1 MFWNIFPVPV
11 FVTLFTIIFGMGEG
25 AGPST
30 GSIPRS
36 LTAPDWA
43 EVVPGVAFARVRAT
57 RYCRQGSTGVAVV
70 RMDPNRCRIEPYH
83 ETEYSK
89 RATILDWQERLHT
102 PVLLNGGL
110 YDANRRH
117 LGILRRRGRDLGG
130 NRHETWKGVL
140 ALDPRESELP
150 PAALLDLASPGDV
163 HLEEKYGTAV
173 QSMMLFDTKGDI
185 RVRKSDRIARRSA
198 VAMDKSGR
206 IFLLVTEGAYTLW
219 DTGALLH
226 ESGFELVEA
235 LALDGGNEASLVVN
249 ANGVRYRS
257 FENDRSGA
265 DPSTLVTLPSIL
277 ALRPELPAKR

>member
-11 FVTLFTIIFGMGEG
+11 FVTLFTIIFGAGEG
-25 AGPST
+25 SRPST
-30 GSIPRS
+30 GSIQRS

-57 RYCRQGSTGVAVV
+57 RYCRQGSSGVAVV
-70 RMDPNRCRIEPYH
+70 RMDPYRCHIEPYH
-83 ETEYSK
+83 ETEYST
-89 RATILDWQERLHT
+89 RATILEWQERLRT

-110 YDANRRH
+110 YDLNRRH

-140 ALDPRESELP
+140 ALDPREAALP

-163 HLEEKYGTAV
+163 RLVEKYGTAV
-173 QSMMLFDTKGDI
+173 QSMMLFDTQGDI

-198 VAMDKSGR
+198 VAMDASGR

-219 DTGALLH
+219 DTGALLR

-249 ANGVRYRS
+249 GNGVRYRS
-257 FENDRSGA
+257 FENDRSGS

-277 ALRPELPAKR
+277 ALRPEAPARR